1 MELKIINPDA
11 KTLHATLGIS
21 DERSE
26 VLGDNLQDLSDS
38 LDFSTTPKD
47 IIWQKI
53 AAWCDNIQEFALC
66 LGAWEAFHSQ
76 RL

>member
-53 AAWCDNIQEFALC
+53 AALCDNIEEFALC